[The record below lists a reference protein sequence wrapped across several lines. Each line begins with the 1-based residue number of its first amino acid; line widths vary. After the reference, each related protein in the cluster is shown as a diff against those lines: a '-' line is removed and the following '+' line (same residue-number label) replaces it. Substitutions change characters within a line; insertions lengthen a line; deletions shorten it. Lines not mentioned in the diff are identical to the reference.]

1 MKEQNKHPLIALL
14 AFMSVIIFYIANA
27 YIEYRESVNQRKIVL
42 KEKVAILKAENT
54 RLEEEDAK
62 IEAEIAFAD
71 SVKTLI
77 AQLNIK
83 HPDIVFW
90 QAEIETGN
98 FTSDIFKEN
107 KNLFGMREVKS
118 RPTTQ
123 TGVNKYYGVYESWQ
137 MSVIDYALLQAWSC
151 KRMNREQFI
160 EYLRTSYASDSTYID
175 KLKIPPQ

>member
-1 MKEQNKHPLIALL
+1 MKQSNKHLIIA
-14 AFMSVIIFYIANA
+14 AITFMLVAIFYTANS
-27 YIEYRESVNQRKIVL
+27 YIEHSF
-42 KEKVAILKAENT
+42 
-54 RLEEEDAK
+54 DAK
-62 IEAEIAFAD
+62 ERSIEPKEELQEEAAEISFAD
-71 SVKTLI
+71 SVKMLI
-77 AQLNIK
+77 EHLNIK
-83 HPDIVFW
+83 HPDIVFQ
-90 QAEIETGN
+90 QALLETGN

-123 TGVNKYYGVYESWQ
+123 TGVNRNYGVYESWQ

-160 EYLRTSYASDSTYID
+160 EYLRTTYATDSTYID

>member
-1 MKEQNKHPLIALL
+1 MKESNKHLIIAAISTMSAILL
-14 AFMSVIIFYIANA
+14 YTANTH
-27 YIEYRESVNQRKIVL
+27 IEQHENL
-42 KEKVAILKAENT
+42 KERNILPKN
-54 RLEEEDAK
+54 
-62 IEAEIAFAD
+62 EIKTPEMEINLPEMEISFAD
-71 SVKTLI
+71 SVKMLI
-77 AQLNIK
+77 EQLNIK
-83 HPDIVFW
+83 HPDIVFQ
-90 QAEIETGN
+90 QALLETGN

-123 TGVNKYYGVYESWQ
+123 TGVNRNYGVYESWQ

-160 EYLRTSYASDSTYID
+160 EYLRTTYATDSTYID